1 MDQAGTAGN
10 APTTWVHAG
19 ICLRPLA
26 AELLA
31 FPFCRQ
37 LFPSGEASTC
47 PECGIPLAP
56 LAKLPPS
63 HDALAEDPPE
73 VVPPHMVTL
82 PWTFLGRG
90 RGLLTVLGLLGL
102 AVFFAPWL
110 RETSPNLHTYS
121 GFELGIRT
129 RWLTSA
135 GVAFLVMVPLVLSR
149 RSVHAMR
156 GARFAVGFLGAIV
169 LMTVGVQ
176 IAFAPTPHGGLVPV
190 RYEWSWGVYA
200 AGVIA
205 ALAIGAATQLG
216 GKLEDLPAPPS
227 KNR

>member
-1 MDQAGTAGN
+1 M
-10 APTTWVHAG
+10 
-19 ICLRPLA
+19 A

-31 FPFCRQ
+31 CPFCRQ

-73 VVPPHMVTL
+73 PIPPHMVTL

-90 RGLLTVLGLLGL
+90 RGLIAALGVLGL
-102 AVFFAPWL
+102 AAFFGPWAI
-110 RETSPNLHTYS
+110 ETAPNLHTYS
-121 GFELGIRT
+121 GVELGLRT

-135 GVAFLVMVPLVLSR
+135 GIAFLVMVPLVLSR

-156 GARFAVGFLGAIV
+156 GARFAVGFLAAIV

-176 IAFAPTPHGGLVPV
+176 IAFAPTTRGGLVPV
-190 RYEWSWGVYA
+190 RYEWGWGLYA

-205 ALAIGAATQLG
+205 ALVVAAATQFG
-216 GKLEDLPAPPS
+216 GKLSDLPTPPPP
-227 KNR
+227 KK